1 TADLEHYSPWLYHRH
16 PVLGSAL
23 TGTQPGFSRLFA
35 HGFVWEDPDPNLT
48 APADVA
54 GHGNTGCFNLC
65 ILNPPRFQSL
75 KAELAEGNLVTP
87 GGHTGHAAPVDSAI
101 LNSLGNKH
109 PYSPPLSFFW
119 AAVSGRTSPW

>member
-1 TADLEHYSPWLYHRH
+1 GRYLCVRDPPLLSLS
-16 PVLGSAL
+16 GSAGRRDL
-23 TGTQPGFSRLFA
+23 HSFPTRALPIS
-35 HGFVWEDPDPNLT
+35 
-48 APADVA
+48 ADVA